1 MNRMNNLGIMQG
13 RLTDKGG
20 FYPQQFPWADWQ
32 QEFAAAS
39 AAEIAYIEWMFNYE
53 DYEKNPVWTESGRK
67 QITFCENHTGVSVKS
82 VCANYFMEKG
92 LFEDGKPNRESF
104 MVLQRLI
111 EYTAMMGARIL
122 VLPLFEG
129 NTTSVES
136 LCDPSFRETIAAAE
150 RNHIRIALETDWEAG
165 LCRRIL
171 DVLDSD
177 HLGICY
183 DLGNAKGNG
192 RDILSEIQL
201 LKNKVFDIHIKDK
214 PVGGTTVMLGEGDVD
229 FRECFL
235 LAQSMDFRG
244 PMILESY
251 YGESAVSDTLKNIHY
266 IKNIRGYAYE
276 NLIYRSGQRR
286 TKASA

>member
-1 MNRMNNLGIMQG
+1 MNNLGIMQG

-20 FYPQQFPWADWQ
+20 FYPQQFPWTNWQ
-32 QEFAAAS
+32 QEFATAS

-53 DYEKNPVWTESGRK
+53 DYEKNPVWTEDGRK
-67 QITFCENHTGVSVKS
+67 QITFCENHTGVFVKS

-92 LFEDGKPNRESF
+92 FFENGKPNRESF
-104 MVLQRLI
+104 LILQRLI
-111 EYTAMMGARIL
+111 ESMAMIGAKIL
-122 VLPLFEG
+122 VLPLFED

-136 LCDPSFRETIAAAE
+136 LCGQTFRETIAAAE
-150 RNHIRIALETDWEAG
+150 RNHIWIALETDWDA
-165 LCRRIL
+165 LMCRRIL
-171 DVLDSD
+171 ELLDSD

-183 DLGNAKGNG
+183 DLGNAAGNG
-192 RDILSEIQL
+192 KDIFSEIRL
-201 LKNKVFDIHIKDK
+201 LKNKILDIHIKDK
-214 PVGGTTVMLGEGDVD
+214 PAGGTTVMLGEGDVD
-229 FRECFL
+229 FQEYFS

-251 YGESAVSDTLKNIHY
+251 YRESAVSDTLENIHY
-266 IKNIRGYAYE
+266 INKIRGYAYE